1 MMTSSNGNIFR
12 VAGPLCGEFTG
23 HLWIPRTQRP
33 VTQSFLVFFDLRLN
47 ERLSK
52 QSWGCWFETPTRP
65 LWRQRNDP
73 GHFLW
78 KDPQAT
84 KRHWW
89 WITTGSCNGFVLP
102 GNKTLRWPMF
112 IKLYDAIWWRH
123 QMETFFALLALC
135 EGNPP
140 VTGGFPSQKP
150 VSLMFSLISAWIN
163 GWANNQDSD
172 DLRRHRA
179 YYGSLTKRSWNWSL
193 LCHSL
198 DIFITLRRG
207 SICCLTNVC
216 SHELC
221 PSQ

>member
-33 VTQSFLVFFDLRLN
+33 MTRSFLVFFDLRLN

-112 IKLYDAIWWRH
+112 IKLHDAIWWRH

-150 VSLMFSLISAWIN
+150 VRHSFEVFF
-163 GWANNQDSD
+163 
-172 DLRRHRA
+172 DLR
-179 YYGSLTKRSWNWSL
+179 LNKRLSKQSRPRWFETPSRL
-193 LCHSL
+193 LW
-198 DIFITLRRG
+198 ITYKAFIKLVFIMSFLR
-207 SICCLTNVC
+207 
-216 SHELC
+216 
-221 PSQ
+221 